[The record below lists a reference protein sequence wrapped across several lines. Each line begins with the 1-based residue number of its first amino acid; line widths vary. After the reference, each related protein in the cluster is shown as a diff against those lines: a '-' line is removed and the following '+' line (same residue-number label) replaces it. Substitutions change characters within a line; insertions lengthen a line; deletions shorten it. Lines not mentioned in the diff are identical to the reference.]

1 MPPKPRITREMILDA
16 AYALARE
23 QGIDSV
29 NARTIS
35 QQLGCSTQPVLYYF
49 KRVEDIRREVYAMA
63 DAYHSAFL
71 MQPTD
76 DENPMIAIGLNYV
89 RFAEQEKPLFRL
101 LFQSDNFA
109 GQNIADLIDTPDLL
123 PFLEIF
129 QTEAELTLDQ
139 AKIVFKTLMML
150 VHGYASMLAN
160 NTMEYNESEIAPTLD
175 MAFMGMIAAMKM
187 EEMQQ

>member
-16 AYALARE
+16 AYSIARE
-23 QGIDSV
+23 HGIDAV

-49 KRVEDIRREVYAMA
+49 SHVEDVRREVYAMA

-71 MQPTD
+71 MQPTEG
-76 DENPMIAIGLNYV
+76 ENPMLAIGLNYV
-89 RFAEQEKPLFRL
+89 RFAAQEKPLFRL

-109 GQNIADLIDTPDLL
+109 GQNIADLIDLPELL
-123 PFLEIF
+123 PILEIF
-129 QTEAELTLDQ
+129 QKEAELSLAQ
-139 AKIVFKTLMML
+139 AKIVFKSLMLL
-150 VHGYASMLAN
+150 VHGCASMLAN
-160 NTMEYNESEIAPTLD
+160 NTMEYKENEIIPMLE
-175 MAFMGMIAAMKM
+175 MAFTGMLGAIKT